1 MLMDRQTYRGGNMQ
15 VTISEAARLLGI
27 SEPTARRRVRSGE
40 LPGTQTPTPQGFV
53 WMVELPDDLPLE
65 SAPSGEVAALRE
77 LNAQLKAQVE
87 AQGMELEARR
97 REVQELHVLL
107 QQAQAALPVP
117 KEDHK
122 SWWRRLWHR

>member
-1 MLMDRQTYRGGNMQ
+1 MQ

-53 WMVELPDDLPLE
+53 WLVELPDDVGRE
-65 SAPSGEVAALRE
+65 SAASGEIAALRE
-77 LNAQLKAQVE
+77 LITQLKSQVE
-87 AQGMELEARR
+87 TQGVELEARR

-107 QQAQAALPVP
+107 QQFGTALPAAG
-117 KEDHK
+117 DNR
-122 SWWRRLWHR
+122 SWWYKLWHRTVK

>member
-1 MLMDRQTYRGGNMQ
+1 
-15 VTISEAARLLGI
+15 
-27 SEPTARRRVRSGE
+27 
-40 LPGTQTPTPQGFV
+40 
-53 WMVELPDDLPLE
+53 MVELPDDLPLE

-87 AQGMELEARR
+87 MQGVELDARR

>member
-1 MLMDRQTYRGGNMQ
+1 MQ

-40 LPGTQTPTPQGFV
+40 LPSTQTPTPQGFV

-65 SAPSGEVAALRE
+65 NAPSGEVAALRE
-77 LNAQLKAQVE
+77 LNAQLKEQVE
-87 AQGMELEARR
+87 AQGVELEARR

-107 QQAQAALPVP
+107 QQFGTALPAAGNNR
-117 KEDHK
+117 
-122 SWWRRLWHR
+122 SWWHKLWHRRNGR

>member
-1 MLMDRQTYRGGNMQ
+1 MQ

-53 WMVELPDDLPLE
+53 WMVELSDDLPLE

-117 KEDHK
+117 KEDPK